1 MAEGNHEGGLIRHC
15 RGPGFTRSC
24 RGLRR
29 TVIDEQEY
37 HLAAGIKPL
46 PDVVVVG
53 SGQSVRDSAAGDF
66 QEVGN
71 LLAAC
76 YGGNSM
82 VRLGI
87 ESRPSSKLSDGG
99 RTRRNDL

>member
-1 MAEGNHEGGLIRHC
+1 VAEGNHEGGLIRHC
-15 RGPGFTRSC
+15 RGPGFRRSC

-29 TVIDEQEY
+29 TVIGGRSIN
-37 HLAAGIKPL
+37 LAAGIKVL

-66 QEVGN
+66 QQVGN
-71 LLAAC
+71 LLVAC
-76 YGGNSM
+76 YGVNSM

-87 ESRPSSKLSDGG
+87 ESRPFSKLSDGG
-99 RTRRNDL
+99 RT